1 MTAVWD
7 AQRYEAGT
15 LLVLLA
21 MADYANDEDRTCHP
35 SLGRLAEKSRLSR
48 RQVQRIMD
56 RLKTDGVITPVGEHP
71 VRNGSPIIV
80 YRINTD
86 ALTKGDTDNNKGDT
100 MSPLDGENV
109 ANVTLKCD
117 THDTPGVTPMSHDPL
132 EEPLEDPSVEEG
144 AAVPAQPAAAAEPS
158 AWWQTEQP
166 TEELPPAPRPTPPTV
181 RSLTQQPPIA
191 LYRDAFLRYPSRP
204 QMALIMAHD
213 LTDLRRWRAVLAL
226 WCGRG
231 WSPTNIAGMLDLY
244 DHPERLE
251 DRQRPPATT
260 PAARPNQLHP
270 AAATRTADGM
280 DEWLTELSRTDNRHL
295 HGDTPHA

>member
-21 MADYANDEDRTCHP
+21 MADYANDEDHTCHP
-35 SLGRLAEKSRLSR
+35 SIGRLADKSRLSR

-71 VRNGSPIIV
+71 VRNGSPIVV
-80 YRINTD
+80 YRINTETL
-86 ALTKGDTDNNKGDT
+86 AKGDIDNSKGDT
-100 MSPLDGENV
+100 MSPLAAETV

-117 THDTPGVTPMSHDPL
+117 THVTPGVTPMSHDPL
-132 EEPLEDPSVEEG
+132 EEPLDDPSVEEG
-144 AAVPAQPAAAAEPS
+144 AVPAQPAAAD
-158 AWWQTEQP
+158 
-166 TEELPPAPRPTPPTV
+166 PPAWYEADPAQPSTPPTTPTV
-181 RSLTQQPPIA
+181 KSLTAQPPVA
-191 LYRDAFLRYPSRP
+191 MYRDAFLRYPSKP
-204 QMALIMAHD
+204 QMALIMAHGLD
-213 LTDLRRWRAVLAL
+213 DLRRWRAVLAL

-251 DRQRPPATT
+251 DRQRPPAAAPRPT
-260 PAARPNQLHP
+260 PAAP
-270 AAATRTADGM
+270 ATPGADPAWQQSW
-280 DEWLTELSRTDNRHL
+280 DEWIAELSRPAGL
-295 HGDTPHA
+295 GD